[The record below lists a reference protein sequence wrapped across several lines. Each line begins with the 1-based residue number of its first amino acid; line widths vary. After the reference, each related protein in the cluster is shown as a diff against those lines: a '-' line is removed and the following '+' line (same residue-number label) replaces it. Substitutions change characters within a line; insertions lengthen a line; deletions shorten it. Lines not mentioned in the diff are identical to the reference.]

1 MTSRFVQQIEWADVP
16 HLSQEQKD
24 RLYAAIP
31 PYQRDARTK
40 GVPQLGSGAIYP
52 VSEDLL
58 LCDPFAIQDYFPQCY
73 ALDVGW
79 KVTAGLWGAVDPNTD
94 ILYLYSEHYVG
105 ETEPPIH
112 AAAIRARG
120 TWIPGVID
128 PAARGRGQRDGQRL
142 MTDYVNLGL
151 DTLTASENAL
161 EAGIYEVWTRM
172 ATGRLKVFRTLTNW
186 CQEFRLY
193 QRDERGRVKDGQPD
207 HLMDCTRYM
216 VLSGLARA
224 TVRPPSLWTTGKSK
238 DDLGHTSNYDPLPQ

>member
-1 MTSRFVQQIEWADVP
+1 MTGRYVQQIEWDDCP

-24 RLYAAIP
+24 QFYKAIP
-31 PYQRDARTK
+31 PFQRDARTK
-40 GVPQLGSGAIYP
+40 GIPQLGSGAIYP
-52 VSEDLL
+52 VSEDIL
-58 LCDPFAIQDYFPQCY
+58 LCDPFNIPDYYPQCY

-79 KVTAGLWGAVDPNTD
+79 KITAGLWGAHDTNTD

-142 MTDYVNLGL
+142 MTDYVQLGL

-172 ATGRLKVFRTLTNW
+172 ATGRLKVFKTLTNW
-186 CQEFRLY
+186 IQEFRLY

-207 HLMDCTRYM
+207 HLMDTTRYM
-216 VLSGLARA
+216 VLSGLSRA
-224 TVRPPSLWTTGKSK
+224 IVRPPNQWTTGRRNES
-238 DDLGHTSNYDPLPQ
+238 GHSSNYDPLEMK